1 VLYVSHGSPMF
12 ALEPGETGPVLA
24 RWGRALRQSHGPL
37 RGVVVMSPHWMSR
50 GVEVMAGSRP
60 ATWHDF
66 GGFPPALYELQ
77 YPASGAPQLAH
88 EVMERLQAAG
98 IAATANR
105 QRPFDH
111 GAWVPL
117 MHLLPEADLPVVQVS
132 LPASAGPAETHA
144 LGAALAGLRDEGVL
158 IVGSG
163 SMTHNLGEFRGGT
176 GETPQRVG
184 DAVQAMRSEA
194 GLQEDG
200 EDPAV
205 GGGSASLPYVQD
217 FSRWIESRLRARDL
231 PALLDYR
238 DRAPSARRAH
248 PTEEHFMPLY
258 FALGAAGDG
267 AQPRYLS
274 REVMYSILAMD
285 AIAFE
290 EAQPA

>member
-1 VLYVSHGSPMF
+1 MF

-24 RWGRALRQSHGPL
+24 QWGRALRQAHGPL
-37 RGVVVMSPHWMSR
+37 RGVVVMSPHWMSH
-50 GVEVMAGSRP
+50 GVEVMTGATP
-60 ATWHDF
+60 TTWHDF

-77 YPASGAPQLAH
+77 YPAPGAPQLAQ
-88 EVMERLQAAG
+88 EVMDRLQAAG
-98 IAATANR
+98 IASTANA

-117 MHLLPEADLPVVQVS
+117 MHLLPDADLPVVQLS

-176 GETPQRVG
+176 GEATVRVD
-184 DAVQAMRSEA
+184 DAVQALRSQD
-194 GLQEDG
+194 GLQD
-200 EDPAV
+200 DHAV
-205 GGGSASLPYVQD
+205 GGSSASSPYVQD
-217 FSRWIESRLRARDL
+217 FSRWIESRLQAQDL

-238 DRAPSARRAH
+238 ARAPSARRAH
-248 PTEEHFMPLY
+248 PSEEHFMPLY
-258 FALGAAGDG
+258 FALGAAG
-267 AQPRYLS
+267 AMARPRYLS

-285 AIAFE
+285 AMAFE
-290 EAQPA
+290 DAQAA